1 MRKIGAS
8 LIFPL
13 SGPVLKNGYL
23 EVDDSGCII
32 SRGLL
37 SDKESFNGIEFFDG
51 MLVPGFVNAHVH
63 LELSHLKGKVQSG
76 KGMGHFIG
84 EINRLRAAGAEEIF
98 WSAAAAEE
106 EMLRQGIVA
115 AGDIVNTSDTLAL
128 KKQSRLEWITFVET
142 FGFHPSRAEK
152 AITGAMELQQLFQE
166 AGLTASIVPHSP
178 YSVSKELYREIRAL
192 NRSACKIIS
201 MHNQESEAEIQLF
214 RSGDGPILEHI
225 TGNLGLDASHW
236 TPSGL
241 SPLETVLP
249 LLPEEVPLL
258 LVHNTFTTEQ
268 DVSLLKQAAKYRKVW
283 LVLCPNSNL
292 YIGKTLPP
300 VDLFRREGMNL
311 CLGTDSLAS
320 NHELSI
326 LSEIKTLQNHF
337 TGIPANELFSWAC
350 FNGAQALGTGDRCG
364 SFDPGKKPGI
374 LLISPVDL
382 KNGKLLPESKV
393 QRLI

>member
-13 SGPVLKNGYL
+13 SGPVLENGYL
-23 EVDDSGCII
+23 EVDDNGCII
-32 SRGLL
+32 SCGLL
-37 SDKESFNGIEFFDG
+37 SGKDSTQGIEFFDG

-63 LELSHLKGKVQSG
+63 LELSHLKGKIQPG
-76 KGMGHFIG
+76 KGMGYFIG
-84 EINRLRAAGAEEIF
+84 EINRLRAAGADEIF
-98 WSAAAAEE
+98 RSAAAAEE
-106 EMLRQGIVA
+106 EMLRLGIVA
-115 AGDIVNTSDTLAL
+115 AGDIVNTRDTLAL
-128 KKQSRLEWITFVET
+128 KKQRRLEWITFVET

-152 AITGAMELQQLFQE
+152 AITGAKQLWQLFQE
-166 AGLTASIVPHSP
+166 AGLAASIVPHSP
-178 YSVSKELYREIRAL
+178 YSVSQELFRKIREL

-201 MHNQESEAEIQLF
+201 MHNQESAAEIQLF
-214 RSGDGPILEHI
+214 RSGDGPLLEHI

-241 SPLETVLP
+241 SPLATVLP
-249 LLPEEVPLL
+249 LLPVETPLL

-268 DVSLLKQAAKYRKVW
+268 DVHLLKQAEKHRKIW

-292 YIGKTLPP
+292 YIEKTLPP

-320 NHELSI
+320 NQELSI
-326 LSEIKTLQNHF
+326 ISELKTLQKHF
-337 TGIPANELFSWAC
+337 PGIPVNELFSWASL
-350 FNGAQALGTGDRCG
+350 NGAQALGAGDRYG
-364 SFDPGKKPGI
+364 SFDTGKKPGI

-382 KNGKLLPESKV
+382 KNGKFLPESRV